1 MRGAYDEALAL
12 LRDALTFGIHP
23 SLDAITAMADE
34 LGRPQDAFVSIQV
47 TGTNGKSSTARLIA
61 ALLAA
66 HGLRTGLYTSPELH
80 DYTERIEIDGEPIT
94 RDQFAEAIF
103 AARDAAAACNVSAT
117 EFELLTAA
125 ALWQFRQ
132 SGVRVAVLEVGM
144 GGRWDA
150 TSVVSPTVA
159 VITGVGIDHAAH
171 LGTTREQIAFDKAHI
186 IKQNSVAVLG
196 PGTVG
201 VEQVLLER
209 AQAMRAQV
217 RAVRP
222 HGDQTPVVE
231 GLTVRYAVQSR
242 PTAPDDP
249 VRFDIE
255 GTHVPYADVALT
267 APAYQV
273 ANAAT
278 AVSAAEAFL
287 GRALE
292 PAALAATFAAI
303 RLPGRF
309 EILAREPWVI
319 ADGAHNPEAAATLAA
334 AVHDAWPDSTLRP
347 VALLGVLA
355 DKDAEGIIA
364 ALAPAVSGFVCV
376 APDSPRALP
385 AAALAAV
392 VERVTGERPRAT
404 EDSVAHALEELM
416 AMGRNTLVTGSLRT
430 VAEAAPAIC

>member
-23 SLDAITAMADE
+23 SLDAITAMAASLE
-34 LGRPQDAFVSIQV
+34 QPHEAFDSIQV

-61 ALLAA
+61 ALLSA

-80 DYTERIEIDGEPIT
+80 DYTERIEIDGAPIT

-103 AARDAAAACNVSAT
+103 AARDVAAECNVSAT

-125 ALWQFRQ
+125 ALWQFRE

-150 TSVVSPTVA
+150 TSVVSPKVA

-171 LGTTREQIAFDKAHI
+171 LGDTREKIAFDKAHI

-196 PGTVG
+196 PGTIG

-209 AQAMRAQV
+209 ALAMDA
-217 RAVRP
+217 RAVAVRSR
-222 HGDQTPVVE
+222 GDVTPVAE
-231 GLTVRYAVQSR
+231 ERTVRYELRAR
-242 PTAPDDP
+242 PAAPDDP
-249 VRFDIE
+249 VRFDAD
-255 GTHVPYADVALT
+255 GVHGRYAGLELL

-278 AVSAAEAFL
+278 AIAAAEAML
-287 GRALE
+287 DRPLDRNALE
-292 PAALAATFAAI
+292 AALSAI

-309 EILAREPWVI
+309 EILARTPWVI
-319 ADGAHNPEAAATLAA
+319 ADGAHNPEAAATLAG
-334 AVHDAWPDSTLRP
+334 AVRDAWPDPSRLP
-347 VALLGVLA
+347 VVLLGVLA
-355 DKDAEGIIA
+355 DKDAGGIVA
-364 ALAPAVSGFVCV
+364 ALARVAGSFVCV
-376 APDSPRALP
+376 APDSPRALS
-385 AAALAAV
+385 AEELATV
-392 VERVTGERPRAT
+392 VERVTGTRPRIESRPVT
-404 EDSVAHALEELM
+404 LALEDLRAE
-416 AMGRNTLVTGSLRT
+416 GTDVVVTGSLRT
-430 VAEAAPAIC
+430 VAEAMLSIC

>member
-1 MRGAYDEALAL
+1 
-12 LRDALTFGIHP
+12 
-23 SLDAITAMADE
+23 
-34 LGRPQDAFVSIQV
+34 
-47 TGTNGKSSTARLIA
+47 
-61 ALLAA
+61 
-66 HGLRTGLYTSPELH
+66 
-80 DYTERIEIDGEPIT
+80 
-94 RDQFAEAIF
+94 
-103 AARDAAAACNVSAT
+103 
-117 EFELLTAA
+117 
-125 ALWQFRQ
+125 
-132 SGVRVAVLEVGM
+132 
-144 GGRWDA
+144 
-150 TSVVSPTVA
+150 
-159 VITGVGIDHAAH
+159 
-171 LGTTREQIAFDKAHI
+171 
-186 IKQNSVAVLG
+186 
-196 PGTVG
+196 
-201 VEQVLLER
+201 
-209 AQAMRAQV
+209 
-217 RAVRP
+217 
-222 HGDQTPVVE
+222 
-231 GLTVRYAVQSR
+231 
-242 PTAPDDP
+242 

-255 GTHVPYADVALT
+255 GTHVPYAGVALT

-355 DKDAEGIIA
+355 DKDVEGIIA
-364 ALAPAVSGFVCV
+364 ALTPAVSGFVCV
-376 APDSPRALP
+376 APASPRALP

-430 VAEAAPAIC
+430 VAEAVPAIC